1 MLFRDEM
8 NSFDEYVK
16 QLQQEAKV
24 LLGEKR
30 YYNTKTNRNE
40 KIKILKLEREESIN
54 KYVLEGIKSSHLYA
68 ETWAYKLKI
77 LALENDN
84 IVLKGKI
91 EQLEIKLK
99 NNIEHFEADRK
110 TIVEHFEA
118 DRKTIV
124 EHFEADRN
132 TLESK
137 IEHFEADRKT
147 IVEHFEADRK
157 TIVEHFEAD
166 RNTLE
171 SKIEHFEADRN
182 TLESKIE
189 KIEIDRKNDKEDLE
203 RRFIEQMSYHIR
215 NMTQPLIIEN
225 EDSYSERQ
233 RLHFQDS
240 QISTQKEKIVM
251 LNREINGH
259 IEEKR
264 KLRRDNVDLSRKD
277 GRLQIGQIGFEIENF
292 SKVRYLDGQGLKEEI
307 DQQILDRFECDIDLL
322 NTLKRYRN
330 DIAHPSPIS
339 MDLEDIKNFLRDI
352 YQLEQPGIQGEM
364 SHMYQITLKV
374 FDLKPLFTYILFSAS
389 SFKSPT
395 YTTNPGQ

>member
-124 EHFEADRN
+124 EHFEADR
-132 TLESK
+132 
-137 IEHFEADRKT
+137 KT

-157 TIVEHFEAD
+157 TIV
-166 RNTLE
+166 LE
-171 SKIEHFEADRN
+171 RKIEQ
-182 TLESKIE
+182 
-189 KIEIDRKNDKEDLE
+189 IEIDQKNDKEELE